1 MNKEAQKWKKRSL
14 AIKDLS
20 LWDENAR
27 FPEEY
32 FNKTESELI
41 EYFLGKKEFKI
52 EDLAKEIINEFDLPQ
67 LEKIVV
73 LELNGKLIVLEGN
86 RRLAVYKL
94 LINPSL
100 TNNYE
105 VKKIFEELRK
115 RIEIDN
121 NFSLEANVTPI
132 KEEGLRYVDR
142 KHNRGNNEV
151 SWGEPERRNFAI
163 RRSYGKNRDVLRV
176 ELANAVKGLSLPD
189 AIKETVLGKGFV
201 TTFYRVADSAA
212 ARKKLG
218 YDVSTEGRLLIKDQK
233 TFNDLLKIMVS
244 NVWSKKDFTGNP
256 VDSRSLNKRDAIEN
270 YIKKLKQK
278 DVQQVDKEITKCTK
292 KDLFGEETI
301 VSQSYGKSRQLSIL
315 RKHLITSSLYIQD
328 RRINDIYD
336 ELKRKL
342 EVDHTPNAVAVL
354 FRVFL
359 ECSADYYIE
368 KNKITVKDDIRLAG
382 KILKVADH
390 LEEALAQGYLQECGI
405 SKPTISDLNKA
416 KQKVKLK
423 EIRKVATKDN
433 NSVLSVTTFH
443 DFVHDY
449 KSSPIPSEL
458 KKYWDNLNGF
468 FDALWRSFKVN
479 KKKTK

>member
-1 MNKEAQKWKKRSL
+1 MNQKWKKQSL

-52 EDLAKEIINEFDLPQ
+52 EDLAREIINEFDLPQ
-67 LEKIVV
+67 LEKIVA
-73 LELNGKLIVLEGN
+73 LEFNGKFIVLEGN

-100 TNNYE
+100 ANNQE

-115 RIEIDN
+115 RIEIDDN
-121 NFSLEANVTPI
+121 YALEANVTSI

-176 ELANAVKGLSLPD
+176 ELATAVKRLSLPD
-189 AIKETVLGKGFV
+189 AIKEAVLGKGFI
-201 TTFYRVADSAA
+201 TTFYRVADNAA
-212 ARKKLG
+212 ARKKLR
-218 YDVSTEGRLLIKDQK
+218 YDVSTEGRLQIKDQD
-233 TFNDLLKIMVS
+233 TFNDLLKIMAF
-244 NVWSKKDFTGNP
+244 NVWSKKDFAGNV

-270 YIKKLKQK
+270 YIRRLRQK
-278 DVQQVDKEITKCTK
+278 DGQQVDKELTKCTK
-292 KDLFGEETI
+292 KDLFGEKTI
-301 VSQSYGKSRQLSIL
+301 VSPSYGKSRQLSIL
-315 RKHLITSSLYIQD
+315 RKFLITSSLYIQD

-342 EVDHTPNAVAVL
+342 EVNHTPNAVAVL

-368 KNKITVKDDIRLAG
+368 KNRIPVKDDIRLAG

-390 LEEALAQGYLQECGI
+390 LEEVLAQSYLQECRI
-405 SKPTISDLNKA
+405 SKPRLNDLNKA

-449 KSSPIPSEL
+449 RSSPIPSEL
-458 KKYWDNLNGF
+458 KKYWDNLDSYFN
-468 FDALWRSFKVN
+468 ALWSSSKPA

>member
-1 MNKEAQKWKKRSL
+1 MDKINQNWKKLGL

-41 EYFLGKKEFKI
+41 EYILEKKEFKI

-73 LELNGKLIVLEGN
+73 LEINGKLIVLEGN

-94 LINPSL
+94 LVNPSL
-100 TNNYE
+100 ASNHGI
-105 VKKIFEELRK
+105 KKIFEELR
-115 RIEIDN
+115 RRVEIDE
-121 NFSLEANVTPI
+121 NFVLEANVTSV

-151 SWGEPERRNFAI
+151 GWGEPERRNFAI

-176 ELANAVKGLSLPD
+176 ELANAVKKLSLPD
-189 AIKETVLGKGFV
+189 AIKEAVLGKGFI
-201 TTFYRVADSAA
+201 TTFYRVTDSAV

-218 YDVSTEGRLLIKDQK
+218 YNVSVEGRLQIKDQN
-233 TFNDLLKIMVS
+233 TFDDLLRIVVF
-244 NVWSKKDFTGNP
+244 NVWSKKDFAGNA

-278 DVQQVDKEITKCTK
+278 DGRQVDKEIIKCTR
-292 KDLFGEETI
+292 KDLFGEKTI
-301 VSQSYGKSRQLSIL
+301 ISQSYGKSRQLSIL
-315 RKHLITSSLYIQD
+315 RKYLITSTFYIQD

-342 EVDHTPNAVAVL
+342 DVDNTPNAVAVL

-368 KNKITVKDDIRLAG
+368 KNKIPVKDDIKLAG

-390 LEEALAQGYLQECGI
+390 LEGVLAQRYLQERKI
-405 SKPTISDLNKA
+405 SNPTANDLGKA

-449 KSSPIPSEL
+449 RSSPIPSEL
-458 KKYWDNLNGF
+458 KKYWDNLDSF
-468 FDALWRSFKVN
+468 FNALWSSSRPV